1 MQNMDLLQIKK
12 FVLLDE
18 NCKIDNVKMFKIRGT
33 SHYDINVTCILS
45 SKDYQ
50 ITQILIPRK
59 FSVFTAFD
67 KKMVKFSVKTQ

>member
-33 SHYDINVTCILS
+33 SH
-45 SKDYQ
+45 
-50 ITQILIPRK
+50 
-59 FSVFTAFD
+59 
-67 KKMVKFSVKTQ
+67 